1 MAGTEGRDPWNDF
14 MVIRREL
21 EFYQRELLRR
31 VSVIIANKMDLPD
44 AKAKLRKFR
53 QRLYETPDVSNIPVY
68 AVSAKT
74 GLDIDEL
81 KDALRDI
88 VTEAYEKN
96 NPEYSNRK
104 SFYAVDLTPQFNAA
118 LRQTSLESDT
128 TNNTSSG
135 KTELKLRKQ
144 SIPKETSKSKKHK
157 SKKKSQ

>member
-1 MAGTEGRDPWNDF
+1 
-14 MVIRREL
+14 MVVRREL
-21 EFYQRELLRR
+21 ELYQKDLLRR
-31 VSVIIANKMDLPD
+31 ISVIIANKMDLPE

-53 QRLYETPDVSNIPVY
+53 QRLYESPDVSHIPVY

-88 VTEAYEKN
+88 ITEAYEKN

-104 SFYAVDLTPQFNAA
+104 PFYAVDLTPQFNAA
-118 LRQTSLESDT
+118 LRQTSVENESDT
-128 TNNTSSG
+128 KNKIYSG
-135 KTELKLRKQ
+135 KTELELRKQ
-144 SIPKETSKSKKHK
+144 TIPKEKTKKHK